1 VYYGAEGDSGN
12 FGNGGDAGGL
22 SGRESFSLDFE
33 IILASFCGLGGE
45 VRFEFGWVVAGVGI
59 WVVEKSLL
67 EVLGKIRLFW
77 SF

>member
-1 VYYGAEGDSGN
+1 MQRTDALDCVHHGAKGDSGD

-45 VRFEFGWVVAGVGI
+45 VRFEIG
-59 WVVEKSLL
+59 
-67 EVLGKIRLFW
+67 
-77 SF
+77 